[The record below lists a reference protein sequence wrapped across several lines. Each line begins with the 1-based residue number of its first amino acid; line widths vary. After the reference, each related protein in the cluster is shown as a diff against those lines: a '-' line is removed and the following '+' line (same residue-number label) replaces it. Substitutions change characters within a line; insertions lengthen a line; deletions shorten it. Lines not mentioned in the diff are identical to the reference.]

1 MRVRPSHEEDAAFI
15 ERLFSLH
22 HVATYLNAPTR
33 DQIVR
38 SINGSGENFI
48 VDVDGEA
55 AGNVLLRRNGFLA
68 DVAILAVAR
77 PGCGVGTFAL
87 RWALEQAF
95 KQWRVHR
102 VFLETRE
109 DNEAMC
115 GLAERFG
122 FVREGVY
129 RDGFQDERTGRYF
142 NLCPYGLLE
151 DEYSARAASNRD
163 RIPSPST
170 TDHRGE
176 AREPSS
182 GS

>member
-15 ERLFSLH
+15 ERLFSLR
-22 HVATYLNAPTR
+22 HVATYLNAPTLE
-33 DQIVR
+33 QILR
-38 SINGSGENFI
+38 SIKHDSGENFI

-68 DVAILAVAR
+68 DVAILAVAQ

-95 KQWRVHR
+95 TQWRVHR

-109 DNEAMC
+109 DNEAMR

-122 FVREGVY
+122 FIQEGLY
-129 RDGFQDERTGRYF
+129 RDGFHYERTGQYF
-142 NLCPYGLLE
+142 NICPYGLLE
-151 DEYSARAASNRD
+151 HEY
-163 RIPSPST
+163 
-170 TDHRGE
+170 RG
-176 AREPSS
+176 
-182 GS
+182 